1 MSVEQGRI
9 DVHHH
14 LIPPAFVEMMRRK
27 GIGQVAGAPLPG
39 WTPEKS
45 IGVMDAN
52 GIQTAITS
60 LSAPGVHFGDGV
72 AQAASLARRCNEY
85 SAEIIQRFP
94 GRFGAFAVLPT
105 PFTEAACAEAIHALD
120 VLGADGVVLL
130 GSTDGVFLGDPR
142 FEELMAELNR
152 RRALVF
158 VHPNLHETS
167 DRLGFKTPGFLMEFL
182 CDTTRAAL
190 NLMVSGTLDR
200 YPNIR
205 WILAHAGGFLPF
217 VAARLTLAD
226 EQPEL
231 KERAPRAMLDYVRS
245 FYFDTALSPSRYSMK
260 VLQGLVDPS
269 HILFGSDFP
278 FGPAPITAL
287 QCRTLDT
294 SPIWSEAQQY
304 AINRGNA
311 LQLLPRYRHPAERQ
325 VAHPQFTGETLPQR
339 LRRAMTLPLAGIAE
353 RLRAR

>member
-27 GIGQVAGAPLPG
+27 GIEQVAGAPLPG

-45 IGVMDAN
+45 IRVMDAN

-72 AQAASLARRCNEY
+72 QQAATLARRCNEY

-94 GRFGAFAVLPT
+94 GRFGTFAVLPT
-105 PFTEAACAEAIHALD
+105 PFTDAACTEAIQALE
-120 VLGADGVVLL
+120 VFQADGVVLL

-142 FEELMAELNR
+142 FEELMAELDR
-152 RRALVF
+152 RQALVF
-158 VHPNLHETS
+158 VHPNLHASS
-167 DRLGFKTPGFLMEFL
+167 DQLGFRTPGFLMEFL

-200 YPNIR
+200 YPSIR

-217 VAARLTLAD
+217 IAARLTQAD
-226 EQPEL
+226 ELPEF
-231 KERAPRAMLDYVRS
+231 KDRAPRDLLDYVRS
-245 FYFDTALSPSRYSMK
+245 FYFDTALSPSRYSMQ
-260 VLQGLVDPS
+260 VLRQLVDPS

-287 QCRTLDT
+287 QCRTLDA
-294 SPIWSEAQQY
+294 SPIWANAQQY

-311 LQLLPRYRHPAERQ
+311 LQLLPRYQRAGEQ
-325 VAHPQFTGETLPQR
+325 DIAHPLFAGETLPQR
-339 LRRAMTLPLAGIAE
+339 LRRAMTVPMAGIAE